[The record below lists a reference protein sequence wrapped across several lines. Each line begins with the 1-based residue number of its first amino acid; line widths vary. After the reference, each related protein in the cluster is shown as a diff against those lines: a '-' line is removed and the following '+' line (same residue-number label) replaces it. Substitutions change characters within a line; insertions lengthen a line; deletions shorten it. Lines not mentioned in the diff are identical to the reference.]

1 MRKRILAVPVV
12 ALALGLMGST
22 AAQAHDSHGTPAA
35 PGQPADA
42 APAKFIPGDGK
53 AVFMVAKLNGR
64 NEVQE
69 PGKPAVGDP
78 DGRALALVKIKG
90 NRVSF
95 ALDYEGIGTPTLG
108 HIHEGNAGVNGSV
121 KVGLFSTPMPGTVSA
136 AAGSLIVQDPAVTP
150 AIRSNPAGFYVN
162 LHSDEFKGGAV
173 RGQLKAVKNRFDL
186 LDLVKGGRLRAFLDA
201 DQEVAPANGAA
212 FGDPDGHAV
221 GFVRPKGDQLGYSLA
236 WVGIGAPS
244 KGHLHQGKFGTNG
257 DIKVDLLDVPVPANI
272 FAISGTAQNVDSE
285 LVEQIRNEPKSFYLN
300 IHTAEFPGGAV
311 RGQLFR

>member
-12 ALALGLMGST
+12 AIALGLMGGT
-22 AAQAHDSHGTPAA
+22 AAQAHGSHGAPATA
-35 PGQPADA
+35 GQPANA
-42 APAKFIPGDGK
+42 APAKFIPGSAK

-95 ALDYEGIGTPTLG
+95 ALEYEGIGAPTLG
-108 HIHEGNAGVNGSV
+108 HIHEGKAGVNGNV
-121 KVGLFSTPMPGTVSA
+121 KVGLFTTAMPDTVSA
-136 AAGSLIVQDPAVTP
+136 AAGSLIVQDPAVTT

-162 LHSDEFKGGAV
+162 VHSDEFKGGAV
-173 RGQLKAVKNRFDL
+173 RGQLKAVKNRLDL
-186 LDLVKGGRLRAFLDA
+186 LDLVKGGKLRAFLDA

-221 GFVRPKGDQLGYSLA
+221 GFVRPKGDRLGYSLA
-236 WVGIGAPS
+236 WVGIAAPT

-257 DIKVDLLDVPVPANI
+257 DIKVDLLNVPVPANI
-272 FAISGTAQNVDSE
+272 FAISGSAQNVDAA
-285 LVEQIRNEPKSFYLN
+285 LIKQIQSQPKDFYLN

>member
-1 MRKRILAVPVV
+1 MRKRILAVPVM
-12 ALALGLMGST
+12 ALALGLIGST

-35 PGQPADA
+35 PGQPSKT
-42 APAKFIPGDGK
+42 APAKFIPGSGK

-78 DGRALALVKIKG
+78 DGSAVALVKIKG

-95 ALDYEGIGTPTLG
+95 ALDFKDIGAPTLG
-108 HIHEGNAGVNGSV
+108 HIHEGNAGVNGPV
-121 KVGLFSTPMPGTVSA
+121 KVGLFTTPMPDTVSA
-136 AAGSLIVQDPAVTP
+136 AAGSLIAQDPAVTD
-150 AIRSNPAGFYVN
+150 AIRTNPAGFYVN
-162 LHSDEFKGGAV
+162 LHSAQFPGGAV
-173 RGQLKAVKNRFDL
+173 RGQLKAVKNRLDL
-186 LDLVKGGRLRAFLDA
+186 LDVVKGGRLRAFLDA

-212 FGDPDGHAV
+212 LGDPDGHAV
-221 GFVRPKGDQLGYSLA
+221 GFVRPKGDRLGYSLA
-236 WVGIGAPS
+236 WVGISAPT

-257 DIKVDLLDVPVPANI
+257 DIKVDLLNVPVPANI
-272 FAISGTAQNVDSE
+272 FAISGSAQNVDPA
-285 LVEQIRNEPKSFYLN
+285 LIKQIRDEPKGFYLN